1 MSFHYYIKSDLIIGY
16 KDTMGR
22 KCEIHTDMKIDK
34 VYIHQNEDENYDKN
48 DTNMKYNL
56 KNELEKNTYN
66 TIIFENDNWV
76 NKIYQKIY
84 EKKISREFKEIK
96 QLIKI
101 YKKVTAME
109 MT

>member
-34 VYIHQNEDENYDKN
+34 VYIHQNDDENEYN
-48 DTNMKYNL
+48 IEYNL
-56 KNELEKNTYN
+56 KEELEKNTYN

-84 EKKISREFKEIK
+84 EKKISREFREIK

-109 MT
+109 IT

>member
-34 VYIHQNEDENYDKN
+34 VYIHQNVDENEYN
-48 DTNMKYNL
+48 IEYNL
-56 KNELEKNTYN
+56 KEELEKNTYN

-84 EKKISREFKEIK
+84 EKKISREFREIK
-96 QLIKI
+96 QIIKI

-109 MT
+109 IT